1 MGGGGLIGSTL
12 ASTLRARGHEVT
24 SLDLKTGCDLR
35 RDDLAAPFAASDRV
49 WFLAWDTGG
58 AKYIEAADSQHAQYL
73 NNTQITMRVLDTL
86 ARARKPFVFTSTQ
99 LTVVPN
105 AYGVTKLLAEKWSQ
119 QLGGKIARLWNT
131 YGWEE
136 PDVKS
141 HVVTDLVLAG
151 LTRGRVECR
160 TDGSERRRF
169 IYKSDCAAA
178 IISLVESDLQ
188 LAHIAG
194 AEWVSIAQ
202 VAREIA
208 QQLDVDVKLG
218 ASPGTEHIVDPEHL
232 LPNWRPEVSLAD
244 GIAHVIADA
253 RSYLGERRMPNN
265 A

>member
-1 MGGGGLIGSTL
+1 MTAPVRELILGGEGLIGSTL
-12 ASTLRARGHEVT
+12 AAWLRGRGHEVA

-35 RDDLAAPFAASDRV
+35 RDDVSAPVAAADRV

-73 NNTQITMRVLDTL
+73 NNTQITMHVLDAL
-86 ARARKPFVFTSTQ
+86 ARAGKPFVFTSTQ

-141 HVVTDLVLAG
+141 HVVTDLVLSG
-151 LTRGRVECR
+151 LMRGRVECR

-178 IISLVESDLQ
+178 ITSLAGSDLQ
-188 LAHIAG
+188 LAH
-194 AEWVSIAQ
+194 
-202 VAREIA
+202 
-208 QQLDVDVKLG
+208 
-218 ASPGTEHIVDPEHL
+218 
-232 LPNWRPEVSLAD
+232 
-244 GIAHVIADA
+244 
-253 RSYLGERRMPNN
+253 
-265 A
+265 